1 MNKKRFIAEVA
12 CGVIL
17 LAGGLCGGYAY
28 ANRNLGV
35 QGELRDARNK
45 LEHYNRNLGVQGE
58 LRDARNKLK
67 HYMLNDA
74 MTQGEVTTL
83 SEFQLT
89 LAQME
94 LYHVR
99 YTIWNQENYG
109 SIEADFQ
116 KDEQRWEEKLKQE
129 QAKPSEFEG
138 GSMAPMDY
146 NMRIT
151 AFMEKR
157 INELKDKWIRR

>member
-12 CGVIL
+12 CGAIL

-45 LEHYNRNLGVQGE
+45 LEHY
-58 LRDARNKLK
+58 
-67 HYMLNDA
+67 MLNDA
-74 MTQGEVTTL
+74 MTQGEMTTL
-83 SEFQLT
+83 SEFQLS

-99 YTIWNQENYG
+99 YTIWNQENYE

-116 KDEQRWEEKLKQE
+116 KDEQRWDEELKKEQE
-129 QAKPSEFEG
+129 KPSEFEG
-138 GSMAPMDY
+138 GSMAPMDH
-146 NMRIT
+146 NMRMT
-151 AFMEKR
+151 AFVEKR
-157 INELKDKWIRR
+157 INELKLKWIKK

>member
-17 LAGGLCGGYAY
+17 LAGGLYGGYAY

-99 YTIWNQENYG
+99 YTIWNQENYE

-116 KDEQRWEEKLKQE
+116 KDEQRWEEKLKQK

-146 NMRIT
+146 NMRMT

-157 INELKDKWIRR
+157 IKELKDKWIRR

>member
-1 MNKKRFIAEVA
+1 MNKKRIIAEVA
-12 CGVIL
+12 CGAIL

-35 QGELRDARNK
+35 QGELRDARSK
-45 LEHYNRNLGVQGE
+45 LEHFL
-58 LRDARNKLK
+58 
-67 HYMLNDA
+67 LNDA
-74 MTQGEVTTL
+74 MTQGEMTTL
-83 SEFQLT
+83 SEFQLH

-99 YTIWNQENYG
+99 YTIWNQKNY
-109 SIEADFQ
+109 SDIESEFQ

-138 GSMAPMDY
+138 GSMAHMDH
-146 NMRIT
+146 NMRMT
-151 AFMEKR
+151 AFVEKR
-157 INELKDKWIRR
+157 ITELKNKWIKK

>member
-12 CGVIL
+12 CGAIL
-17 LAGGLCGGYAY
+17 FAGGLCGGYAY

-45 LEHYNRNLGVQGE
+45 LEHY
-58 LRDARNKLK
+58 
-67 HYMLNDA
+67 MLNDA
-74 MTQGEVTTL
+74 MTQGEMTTL
-83 SEFQLT
+83 SEFQLS

-99 YTIWNQENYG
+99 YTIWNQENYE

-116 KDEQRWEEKLKQE
+116 KDEQRWEEELKKEQE
-129 QAKPSEFEG
+129 KPSEFEG
-138 GSMAPMDY
+138 GSMAPMDH

>member
-12 CGVIL
+12 CGAIL

-45 LEHYNRNLGVQGE
+45 LEHY
-58 LRDARNKLK
+58 
-67 HYMLNDA
+67 MLNDA
-74 MTQGEVTTL
+74 MTQGEMTTL
-83 SEFQLT
+83 SEFQLS

-99 YTIWNQENYG
+99 YTIWNQENYE

-116 KDEQRWEEKLKQE
+116 KDEQRWEEELKKEQE
-129 QAKPSEFEG
+129 KPSEFEG
-138 GSMAPMDY
+138 GSMAPMDH
-146 NMRIT
+146 NMRMT
-151 AFMEKR
+151 AFVEKR
-157 INELKDKWIRR
+157 INELKLKWIKK

>member
-1 MNKKRFIAEVA
+1 MNKKRCIAEIV
-12 CGVIL
+12 CGAVL
-17 LAGGLCGGYAY
+17 LTAGLGGGYAY

-45 LEHYNRNLGVQGE
+45 LEHY
-58 LRDARNKLK
+58 
-67 HYMLNDA
+67 MLNDA
-74 MTQGEVTTL
+74 MTQGEMTTL

-99 YTIWNQENYG
+99 YTIWNQKNY
-109 SIEADFQ
+109 SDIEAEFQ

-138 GSMAPMDY
+138 GSMAPMDH
-146 NMRIT
+146 NIRIT
-151 AFMEKR
+151 AFVEKR
-157 INELKDKWIRR
+157 IAELKQKWLKR

>member
-12 CGVIL
+12 CGAIL

-45 LEHYNRNLGVQGE
+45 LEHY
-58 LRDARNKLK
+58 
-67 HYMLNDA
+67 MLNDA
-74 MTQGEVTTL
+74 MTQGEMTTL
-83 SEFQLT
+83 SEFQLS

-99 YTIWNQENYG
+99 YTIWNQENYE

-116 KDEQRWEEKLKQE
+116 KDEQRWEEELKKEQE
-129 QAKPSEFEG
+129 KPSEFEG
-138 GSMAPMDY
+138 GSMAPMDH
-146 NMRIT
+146 NMRMT
-151 AFMEKR
+151 AFVEKR
-157 INELKDKWIRR
+157 INELKMKWIKK

>member
-1 MNKKRFIAEVA
+1 MNKKRIIAEVA
-12 CGVIL
+12 CGAIL

-35 QGELRDARNK
+35 QGELRDARSK
-45 LEHYNRNLGVQGE
+45 LEHFL
-58 LRDARNKLK
+58 
-67 HYMLNDA
+67 LNDA
-74 MTQGEVTTL
+74 MTQGEMTTL
-83 SEFQLT
+83 SEFQLH

-99 YTIWNQENYG
+99 YTIWNQKNY
-109 SIEADFQ
+109 SDIESEFQ

-138 GSMAPMDY
+138 GSMAPMDH
-146 NMRIT
+146 NMRMT
-151 AFMEKR
+151 AFVEKR
-157 INELKDKWIRR
+157 ITELKNKWIKK

>member
-12 CGVIL
+12 CGAIL

-35 QGELRDARNK
+35 QDELRDARSK
-45 LEHYNRNLGVQGE
+45 LE
-58 LRDARNKLK
+58 

-74 MTQGEVTTL
+74 MTQGEMTTL

-99 YTIWNQENYG
+99 YTIWNQENYE

-116 KDEQRWEEKLKQE
+116 KDEQRWEEELKKE
-129 QAKPSEFEG
+129 QTKPSEFEG
-138 GSMAPMDY
+138 GSMAPMDH
-146 NMRIT
+146 NMRMT
-151 AFMEKR
+151 AFVEKR
-157 INELKDKWIRR
+157 IKELKEKWIRR

>member
-1 MNKKRFIAEVA
+1 MNKKRFIAEIV
-12 CGVIL
+12 CGAVL
-17 LAGGLCGGYAY
+17 LFGGASVGYAY

-45 LEHYNRNLGVQGE
+45 LNHYLVNE
-58 LRDARNKLK
+58 
-67 HYMLNDA
+67 A
-74 MTQGEVTTL
+74 MTQSEMTTL
-83 SEFQLT
+83 SEFQLH

-99 YTIWNQENYG
+99 YTIWNQENYE

-116 KDEQRWEEKLKQE
+116 KNEQRWEENLKKE

-138 GSMAPMDY
+138 GSMAPADH
-146 NMRIT
+146 NMRMT
-151 AFMEKR
+151 AFVENR
-157 INELKDKWIRR
+157 IAELKQKWLKR